1 MNDNFYKGK
10 ARADWSEDITEGI
23 DNDSDDPDSEKVQL
37 GKRYSAKTT
46 KTINLF
52 DERTIPYDLIMRLL
66 EQMCTDGEEY
76 SRYSAAVLIFMPGLR
91 EIRRMNDLLMEHPY
105 FGSSSF
111 CVYPL
116 HSTLSSENQSAV
128 FDIPPPGIRKIVI
141 GKSTMISPWGLSTI
155 YFQQPTLRR
164 PASLFQISP
173 ASLIQESI
181 VK

>member
-52 DERTIPYDLIMRLL
+52 DERTIPYDLIIRLL

-91 EIRRMNDLLMEHPY
+91 EIRRMNDLLMEHQY

-141 GKSTMISPWGLSTI
+141 GNLLMLS
-155 YFQQPTLRR
+155 
-164 PASLFQISP
+164 S
-173 ASLIQESI
+173 
-181 VK
+181 